1 MKQVNELNKEA
12 EDEITNALVDDIDKF
27 EHTIIE
33 KWKSILY
40 VIIAIVV
47 VISGIAISVNMNNE
61 KNKEIASAF
70 GDAKTAEEI
79 NKVIAEYPTSNAV
92 APVRVKVAKLALD
105 KKDYASAI
113 NEYNEILKLNIQS
126 DLRESTQINIALV
139 NELNNNND
147 EAISQF
153 SKIAKNSTFSQSTK
167 DEANYALGR
176 LYIIKKQNDD
186 AKSALEKVAK
196 SENSQLKEQANA
208 LLGRL

>member
-126 DLRESTQINIALV
+126 ELRESTQINIALV